1 MKRLIF
7 TLLVFTLLLT
17 ACQVTP
23 LNEQEPPPYI
33 DTGIDPKAW
42 VTIPA
47 GKFPYGQQS
56 VIIDI
61 DYDYEMMVTDV
72 TVEQYAKFLNEVLA
86 SGEATIGEVEIFADR
101 GDISWTVEGVKGYYP
116 GDHFDGYRHEEEVL
130 PGDKIYIPLSD
141 AKSDSYLDLL
151 RLSQDGNT
159 FTPIPGYENHPMTM
173 VTWFGANAYCEY
185 YGYRL
190 PLERE
195 WEKAFRGTEVNET
208 GDGLPFPW
216 GYEIHG
222 NNANYYASSD
232 PYEAMYGKL
241 GSTTPVGFYNG
252 KTYTLAGEKYE
263 TIDSAS
269 PYGLYDMAGNVWQWM
284 GDDHHNQHY
293 RILRGGSFFTYEV
306 DLRNWKENSVAP
318 YHYDPDVGFRC
329 ARSH

>member
-1 MKRLIF
+1 MKKLIF
-7 TLLVFTLLLT
+7 SLLLLT
-17 ACQVTP
+17 LFVAACQATP

-33 DTGIDPKAW
+33 DTGIDAESW

-47 GKFPYGQQS
+47 GAFPHGQES
-56 VIIDI
+56 HMTDI

-72 TVEQYAKFLNEVLA
+72 TVEQYAKFLNEALA
-86 SGEATIGEVEIFADR
+86 SGGATIGEVEIFADR

-116 GDHFDGYRHEEEVL
+116 GDPFDGYKHEEEVL
-130 PGDKIYIPLSD
+130 PGDKIYIPFED
-141 AKSDSYLDLL
+141 AL
-151 RLSQDGNT
+151 RLSRDGEI
-159 FTPIPGYENHPMTM
+159 FTAIAGYENHPMTM

-190 PLERE
+190 PLELE
-195 WEKAFRGTEVNET
+195 WEKAARGTGVNEN

-222 NNANYYASSD
+222 HNANFYASTD
-232 PYEAMYGKL
+232 IFEEMYGKL
-241 GSTTPVGFYNG
+241 GSTSPVGFYNG
-252 KTYTLAGEKYE
+252 KTYSIEGYEDYE

-269 PYGLYDMAGNVWQWM
+269 PYGLYDMAGNVWQWV
-284 GDDHHNQHY
+284 GDDHHDQHY

-306 DLRNWKENSVAP
+306 DLRVWKENGVAP

-329 ARSH
+329 ASD